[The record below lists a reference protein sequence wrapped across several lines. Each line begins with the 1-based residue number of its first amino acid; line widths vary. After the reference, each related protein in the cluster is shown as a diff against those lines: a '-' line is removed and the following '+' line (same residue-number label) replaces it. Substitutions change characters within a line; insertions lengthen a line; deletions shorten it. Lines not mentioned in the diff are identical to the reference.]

1 MKKFRQR
8 FIVYLILFSYLGLFF
23 ANVYHYHNYTFT
35 ISSQEKISAERK
47 IVSSQ
52 HSFDNCLVNSTFNS
66 IHNSYLSFARLDLK
80 DNSSSNLFVICNA
93 QKVTSFHSIS
103 QKLRAPPL
111 HHS

>member
-1 MKKFRQR
+1 MKKFRQH

-23 ANVYHYHNYTFT
+23 ANVYHFHNYIFT
-35 ISSQEKISAERK
+35 ISSQEKISTEKK
-47 IVSSQ
+47 IISSQ

-66 IHNSYLSFARLDLK
+66 IHNSYLSFTRIDLK
-80 DNSSSNLFVICNA
+80 DNLSSNLFFICSS
-93 QKVTSFHSIS
+93 QKITSFHSVS